1 MSDEEMVMSD
11 YTVETI
17 HDDGNV
23 DVRFPDGSWARIKT
37 SDAMSQ
43 EDFDAAVWSYK
54 PQPSTTAPTFLREG
68 GSGTASPLPEVI
80 TPEVEQAVLPEW
92 MSNRIDA
99 YGSADSQIEYITE
112 NGLEAWQAH
121 VAEIKAQYPKE

>member
-1 MSDEEMVMSD
+1 MSD
-11 YTVETI
+11 YTIETI

-43 EDFDAAVWSYK
+43 EQFDAEVWNYK
-54 PQPSTTAPTFLREG
+54 PQPVTTAPSYIREG
-68 GSGTASPLPEVI
+68 GSGTASPKPEAI
-80 TPEVEQAVLPEW
+80 IPEVESPVLPDW
-92 MSNRIDA
+92 MQSRMDA
-99 YGSADSQIEYITE
+99 YGTSESQLEYITE

-121 VAEIKAQYPKE
+121 VAEIKAMYPKE

>member
-1 MSDEEMVMSD
+1 MSD
-11 YTVETI
+11 YTIETI

-37 SDAMSQ
+37 SEAMSQ

-54 PQPSTTAPTFLREG
+54 PQPVTSAPTFLKEG
-68 GSGTASPLPEVI
+68 ARGTASPLPDVIATDGEEVVN
-80 TPEVEQAVLPEW
+80 PQWLQD
-92 MSNRIDA
+92 RQDA
-99 YGSADSQIEYITE
+99 YGLVNAQLEYITE

-121 VAEIKAQYPKE
+121 VAEIKAMYPKE

>member
-1 MSDEEMVMSD
+1 MSD
-11 YTVETI
+11 YTIETI

-37 SDAMSQ
+37 SDSMSQ
-43 EDFDAAVWSYK
+43 EQFDAEVWNYK
-54 PQPSTTAPTFLREG
+54 PAPTTSAPSFLRENG
-68 GSGTASPLPEVI
+68 VGTASPLPIPLDSDEGDEVVN
-80 TPEVEQAVLPEW
+80 PQWLD
-92 MSNRIDA
+92 NRLDA
-99 YGSADSQIEYITE
+99 YGLVNAQLEYITE

>member
-11 YTVETI
+11 YTIETI

-43 EDFDAAVWSYK
+43 EEFDAEVWNYK
-54 PQPSTTAPTFLREG
+54 PAPTTSAPSFLRENG
-68 GSGTASPLPEVI
+68 TGTASPLPVGGFDDEEIVN
-80 TPEVEQAVLPEW
+80 PQWLDD
-92 MSNRIDA
+92 RLDA
-99 YGSADSQIEYITE
+99 YGLVNAQLEYITE
-112 NGLEAWQAH
+112 NGIEAWQAH

>member
-1 MSDEEMVMSD
+1 MSD
-11 YTVETI
+11 YTIEKI

-43 EDFDAAVWSYK
+43 EQFDAEVWNYK
-54 PQPSTTAPTFLREG
+54 PSPTTSAPSFLRVNG
-68 GSGTASPLPEVI
+68 NGTASPLPEPINGYEGEEIVN
-80 TPEVEQAVLPEW
+80 PQWLDD
-92 MSNRIDA
+92 RLDA
-99 YGSADSQIEYITE
+99 YGLVNSQIEYITE

-121 VAEIKAQYPKE
+121 VAEIKAMYPKE

>member
-1 MSDEEMVMSD
+1 MSD
-11 YTVETI
+11 YTIETI

-43 EDFDAAVWSYK
+43 EQFDAEVWNYK
-54 PQPSTTAPTFLREG
+54 PAPTTSAPSFLRENG
-68 GSGTASPLPEVI
+68 TGTASPLPEPI
-80 TPEVEQAVLPEW
+80 GGYEGEEVVNPQWLDD
-92 MSNRIDA
+92 RLDA
-99 YGSADSQIEYITE
+99 YGLVNAQLEYITE
-112 NGLEAWQAH
+112 NGLEAWKAH